1 MQHRGPAAWADKAL
15 RVRPGGR
22 SSVSGIVATVFGATG
37 FLGRYMV
44 NRLGGVGAQCVIPY
58 RGDGDE
64 VRHLRLMGD
73 LGMINPIPFDVR
85 DEQSIYEATKHS
97 NVVINLLGKEWATRN
112 YSIDEANNVSA
123 ERIARIAKEAGV
135 TRFIHVSALGAS
147 NPDSRSVY
155 NAAKKNSEEAVLGHF
170 PDATI
175 IRPAKMFGEEDRIV
189 NFTLAIPSLFG
200 FLPLV
205 NDGQAQ
211 FQPVFVDDVAEAIQ
225 TVITETD
232 SFGKV
237 YELYGPEVFT
247 WKDFSKLVLEKG
259 GAKDTPIVGLPFVP
273 SMMAKAFEYIP
284 YPNKFL
290 TTDEVVRMEEGEL
303 PSKKFPGFESLSI
316 KPIPF
321 TKEVTYLTY
330 KHKNIMLQP

>member
-1 MQHRGPAAWADKAL
+1 MQRGPAIWTDKAL

-22 SSVSGIVATVFGATG
+22 SSISGIIATVFGASG

-44 NRLGGVGAQCVIPY
+44 NRLGGVGAQCIIPY

-64 VRHLRLMGD
+64 VRHLKLMGD
-73 LGMINPIPFDVR
+73 LGMINPIPFDIR

-97 NVVINLLGKEWATRN
+97 NVVINLIGKEWATKN

-135 TRFIHVSALGAS
+135 ARFIHVSALGAG
-147 NPDSRSVY
+147 NTESRSLY
-155 NAAKKNSEEAVLGHF
+155 NQAKRDSEEAVLGQF

-175 IRPAKMFGEEDRIV
+175 VRPAKMFGEEDRIV
-189 NFTLAIPSLFG
+189 NFTLAIPSLLG

-205 NDGQAQ
+205 NDGESS

-225 TVITETD
+225 ALITETE

-237 YELYGPEVFT
+237 YELAGPEVYS
-247 WKDFSKLVLEKG
+247 WKNFSKLVLERG
-259 GAKDTPIVGLPFVP
+259 GAKDTTMLSVPFVP
-273 SMMAKAFEYIP
+273 NVLAKVLENLP
-284 YPNKFL
+284 YPNKLF
-290 TTDEVVRMEEGEL
+290 TSDEVVRMEEGEL
-303 PSKKFPGFESLSI
+303 PTNKFPGFEALNI
-316 KPIPF
+316 KPVPF
-321 TKEVTYLTY
+321 SKEVNYLAY
-330 KHKNIMLQP
+330 KHKNIILQS

>member
-1 MQHRGPAAWADKAL
+1 MQRGPAIWTDKAL

-22 SSVSGIVATVFGATG
+22 SSISGIIATVFGASG

-44 NRLGGVGAQCVIPY
+44 NRLGGVGAQCIIPY

-64 VRHLRLMGD
+64 VRHLKLMGD
-73 LGMINPIPFDVR
+73 LGMINPIPFDIR

-97 NVVINLLGKEWATRN
+97 NVVINLIGKEWATKN

-135 TRFIHVSALGAS
+135 ARFIHVSALGAG
-147 NPDSRSVY
+147 NTESRSLY
-155 NAAKKNSEEAVLGHF
+155 NQAKRDSEEAVLGQF

-175 IRPAKMFGEEDRIV
+175 VRPAKMFGEEDRIV
-189 NFTLAIPSLFG
+189 NFTLAIPSLLG

-205 NDGQAQ
+205 NDGESS

-225 TVITETD
+225 ALITETE

-237 YELYGPEVFT
+237 YELAV
-247 WKDFSKLVLEKG
+247 
-259 GAKDTPIVGLPFVP
+259 PFVP
-273 SMMAKAFEYIP
+273 NVLAKVLENLP
-284 YPNKFL
+284 YPNKLF
-290 TTDEVVRMEEGEL
+290 TSDEVVRMEEGEL
-303 PSKKFPGFESLSI
+303 PTNKFPGFEALNI
-316 KPIPF
+316 KPVPF
-321 TKEVTYLTY
+321 SKEVNYLAY
-330 KHKNIMLQP
+330 KHKNIILQS